1 MNTLLNTKLNIA
13 SENNEDTFVGFKESS
28 TKEVSLE
35 SIGIKNRNPRFI
47 FIHNN
52 KII

>member
-13 SENNEDTFVGFKESS
+13 SENDDDTFVGFKESS

-35 SIGIKNRNPRFI
+35 SMGIKNRNPRFI
-47 FIHNN
+47 TI
-52 KII
+52 KLYE